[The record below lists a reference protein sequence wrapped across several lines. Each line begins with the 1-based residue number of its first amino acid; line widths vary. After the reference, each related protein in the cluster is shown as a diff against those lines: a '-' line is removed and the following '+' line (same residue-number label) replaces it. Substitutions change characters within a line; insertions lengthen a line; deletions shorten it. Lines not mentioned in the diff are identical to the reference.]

1 MDSEPERLMAPPA
14 EKKPRMDNMNGHTKK
29 KPIPPKKPPT
39 VKDLIKPPEQQSA
52 PPIGPHKITKT
63 IESVISSNQ
72 ATNPLT
78 TNATGVADE
87 SSYESINSTNSVA
100 SLYSSTNSTT
110 DDDELLNSL
119 PEDVIVI
126 IEHFKSVIGNNNS
139 NESGKVKFNDGA
151 NAALIKLYQFDL
163 KSKVKSQIY
172 EHLANLCKCTKDTLY
187 KRAKRA
193 VLEFEQSLLE
203 QTVHR

>member
-14 EKKPRMDNMNGHTKK
+14 EKKPRLDSMNGLTKK
-29 KPIPPKKPPT
+29 KSIPSKKPPT
-39 VKDLIKPPEQQSA
+39 VKDLIKPPEQSA
-52 PPIGPHKITKT
+52 PSVGPHKITKT

-72 ATNPLT
+72 TTNPV

-126 IEHFKSVIGNNNS
+126 IEHFKSVVGNNNS
-139 NESGKVKFNDGA
+139 NESGKVKFSDGA

-193 VLEFEQSLLE
+193 VLEFEQGLLE